1 MKNFVSVGLIFAAF
15 DEHGE
20 ASAVTLLSLRLGNIL
35 QDQTPGRLTK
45 LAKPHVEDPFCAKPC
60 FNSKV
65 QGGVISCFGSPF
77 LRRRSSQNTR

>member
-45 LAKPHVEDPFCAKPC
+45 LGTPHVEDPFCAKP
-60 FNSKV
+60 FLTPKSKAE
-65 QGGVISCFGSPF
+65 
-77 LRRRSSQNTR
+77 